1 MELNH
6 FVVVLIQDLLDLVK
20 FVLLEATE
28 MLNRIAHCKVEDLI
42 SIAQDFHHLQ
52 PRGKISLKN
61 LSFQCFDNNYV
72 IYNILIESY
81 KI

>member
-52 PRGKISLKN
+52 PRGKI
-61 LSFQCFDNNYV
+61 
-72 IYNILIESY
+72 
-81 KI
+81 